1 MGLCTDTCRKTTF
14 LLERGLAPAVLPESF
29 PRLTPMNPEDRHKNQ
44 GWPPFSKEFGG
55 FLELGGSSGLRG
67 WQLAGA
73 Q

>member
-1 MGLCTDTCRKTTF
+1 
-14 LLERGLAPAVLPESF
+14 
-29 PRLTPMNPEDRHKNQ
+29 MNPEDRHKNQ